1 MIKNPT
7 KFQSPFHSVSDR
19 RKKKTKKTKQKQ
31 KKEKETLSVFIQVV
45 VMNILVICMHLA
57 HECHV
62 FLTVLIGSRVPI
74 SHWVR
79 DYYKCASYSIL
90 GSASA

>member
-1 MIKNPT
+1 MMKSPT

-19 RKKKTKKTKQKQ
+19 RKKKKKKTKQ

-79 DYYKCASYSIL
+79 DYDKRASYSTL
-90 GSASA
+90 GSARA